1 MAVGAYSSSCAG
13 DREAGTTRQPTATAR
28 ATETAAPPATTAGA
42 ATTETTKTETTAGE
56 TSEEPAHGHAF
67 WSLAKLERR
76 LAGETIRVEGRR
88 VRLEAGTL
96 TCGGEGPG
104 RPGAGVRI
112 FAHFSCINPTFPP
125 GQLVGPDALFRVH
138 VTGRTT
144 IRLTG
149 KSFSRYSAD
158 DPE

>member
-1 MAVGAYSSSCAG
+1 MLLAVGAYSSSCAR
-13 DREAGTTRQPTATAR
+13 DREAGTTRQPTATAH
-28 ATETAAPPATTAGA
+28 ATETAPLATTAGA
-42 ATTETTKTETTAGE
+42 ATNETETTSGE
-56 TSEEPAHGHAF
+56 TSDEPAHGHAF

-76 LAGETIRVEGRR
+76 LTGETIRVEGRQ

-104 RPGAGVRI
+104 RPGAGVRV

>member
-13 DREAGTTRQPTATAR
+13 DREAGTTRQPTATAH
-28 ATETAAPPATTAGA
+28 ATETAPLATTAGA
-42 ATTETTKTETTAGE
+42 ATTETETTSGE

-76 LAGETIRVEGRR
+76 LAGETLRVAGRQ

-96 TCGGEGPG
+96 TCGGQGPG
-104 RPGAGVRI
+104 RPEAGVRI

-149 KSFSRYSAD
+149 KSFSGD
-158 DPE
+158 

>member
-1 MAVGAYSSSCAG
+1 VSGTLRRGRVLGALGVLLAVGAYSSSCAG
-13 DREAGTTRQPTATAR
+13 DREAGTTRQPTAT
-28 ATETAAPPATTAGA
+28 E
-42 ATTETTKTETTAGE
+42 TTETETTSGE
-56 TSEEPAHGHAF
+56 SEEPAHGHAF

-76 LAGETIRVEGRR
+76 LAGETIRVAGRR

-125 GQLVGPDALFRVH
+125 GQLVGPDALVRVH

-149 KSFSRYSAD
+149 KSFSGYSAD

>member
-1 MAVGAYSSSCAG
+1 VSGTLRRGRVLGALGVLLAVGAYSSSCAG
-13 DREAGTTRQPTATAR
+13 DREAGTTRQPTAT
-28 ATETAAPPATTAGA
+28 E
-42 ATTETTKTETTAGE
+42 TTETETTSGE
-56 TSEEPAHGHAF
+56 SEEPAHGHAF

-76 LAGETIRVEGRR
+76 LAGETIRVAGRR

-149 KSFSRYSAD
+149 KSFSGYSAD